1 MPYVTD
7 ERLKGYLDTNQL
19 SREQLCLAVLAI
31 DKRFSEVRPRHPR
44 GGRDGGRDIE
54 AKFKGEA
61 IAYGAIGFVNQA
73 NDSKEQKKVISKKF
87 SDDLKSALTAEPKPS
102 VLVFFTNLT
111 LTVGEKDAL
120 KSKGRKAGLTHCDIY
135 DREQIRI
142 ALDSPDGFSIRFQF
156 LDIPLSEAEQ
166 ASFFARWGD
175 DIQAVI
181 STGFQRLEGALNRV
195 LFFQEAADPLS
206 HLTLSFQ
213 LKRKYKAEEIGH
225 FRLFCDLV
233 LKEPKHKVLSILFGE
248 SDKADRMRNDNPRPN
263 RVELPGIKHGISG
276 GQWESYFDQ
285 SEEKEDDDKDETE
298 RYQQVGCSSAIGR
311 DEVEFLVISYD
322 KDGFIRFMP
331 TICVRDLDRAMFLPF
346 VNASLAEKIH
356 AIHVFANGYK
366 IQEIGASDL
375 QIDETPC
382 DPRVPVEF
390 SEEELN
396 DPWVRVRPSAMEST
410 FHVSFSKKTPRRI
423 YVPEPVEDSLEGL
436 RK

>member
-7 ERLKGYLDTNQL
+7 ERLKSYLDTNQL

-61 IAYGAIGFVNQA
+61 IAYCAIGFVNQA
-73 NDSKEQKKVISKKF
+73 NDSREQKKVNSKKLT
-87 SDDLKSALTAEPKPS
+87 DDLKSALAADPKPS

-111 LTVGEKDAL
+111 LTVGEKDTL
-120 KSKGRKAGLTHCDIY
+120 KRKGRKAGLTHCDIY

-156 LDIPLSEAEQ
+156 LDIPLSEPEQ

-175 DIQAVI
+175 DIQSVI

-195 LFFQEAADPLS
+195 LFFQEAADPLV

-213 LKRKYKAEEIGH
+213 LKRKYQAEEIGH

-248 SDKADRMRNDNPRPN
+248 SDKAERMRNDEPGHLRNN
-263 RVELPGIKHGISG
+263 LPGIKHGISG
-276 GQWESYFDQ
+276 GQWESYFDPN
-285 SEEKEDDDKDETE
+285 EEAENEDNGEQE
-298 RYQQVGCSSAIGR
+298 RYQQVGSSSSIGR
-311 DEVEFLVISYD
+311 DEAEFLAISYD

-331 TICVRDLDRAMFLPF
+331 TISVRDLDQAMFLPF

-366 IQEIGASDL
+366 IQEIGPSDI
-375 QIDETPC
+375 QIDTSPC
-382 DPRVPVEF
+382 EPQVPIEF
-390 SEEELN
+390 SEEELG
-396 DPWVRVRPSAMEST
+396 DPWVKVRPSAMAST
-410 FHVSFSKKTPRRI
+410 FRFSFFDKTPRRM
-423 YVPEPVEDSLEGL
+423 YVPEQVEDSLEDR